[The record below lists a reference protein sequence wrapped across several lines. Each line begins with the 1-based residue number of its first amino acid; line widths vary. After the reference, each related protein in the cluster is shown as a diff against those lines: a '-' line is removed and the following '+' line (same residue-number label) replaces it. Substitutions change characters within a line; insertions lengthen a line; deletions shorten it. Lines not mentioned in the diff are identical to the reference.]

1 MLEYMTTQ
9 EAANLWGIKIRRVQ
23 TLCES
28 GKIDSASKLGQI
40 WVMPKGTSKPLDGRT
55 KMAKKIKTGSVVNED
70 E

>member
-9 EAANLWGIKIRRVQ
+9 EAADLWGIKIRRVQ

-28 GKIDSASKLGQI
+28 GKIDNASRLGQI
-40 WVMPKGTSKPLDGRT
+40 WVIPKGASKPIDGRT
-55 KMAKKIKTGSVVNED
+55 KAAKNLKTGSVVNEN